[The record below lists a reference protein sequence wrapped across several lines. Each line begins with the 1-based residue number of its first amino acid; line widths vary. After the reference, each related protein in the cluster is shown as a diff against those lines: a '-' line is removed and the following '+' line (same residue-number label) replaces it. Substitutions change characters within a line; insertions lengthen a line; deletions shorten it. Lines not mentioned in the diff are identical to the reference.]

1 MTVDIVQSLI
11 LGIVQGITEWLPISS
26 SGHLALTQLLLNI
39 HVPVFFDLILHIGT
53 LAGLIGFYRTDLLMI
68 FKSVFYSRSM
78 SLQAVKE
85 YRKLLMLIIIGT
97 IPTAIIAFA
106 LKSFFE
112 FSFYDFFLLSIGFL
126 ISGIFIYITKYFKKG
141 SRDISKIDAVLI
153 GVAQGF
159 SVFSSISRSGI
170 TISLGMIRQIDHTQ
184 LVRFSFLLSIP
195 AIVGGSVFDF
205 VLMDTYTAICDR
217 GNPLFF
223 LYGWIFI
230 IRNNWVFNNQ
240 TVNKYHKQRKTL
252 LFRILLFRTRS
263 NIINIFIHHS
273 LKFT

>member
-39 HVPVFFDLILHIGT
+39 HVPIFFDLILHIGT
-53 LAGLIGFYRTDLLMI
+53 LAGLMGFYRTDLLMI
-68 FKSVFYSRSM
+68 FRSVFYSRSM
-78 SLQAVKE
+78 SLQAVRE

-112 FSFYDFFLLSIGFL
+112 FSFYDFFLLSLGFL

-141 SRDISKIDAVLI
+141 SRNINNIDAILI
-153 GVAQGF
+153 GIAQGF

-195 AIVGGSVFDF
+195 AILGGSVFDF
-205 VLMDTYTAICDR
+205 VLMDSTQLSAI
-217 GNPLFF
+217 GEIPFSSYIVGF
-223 LYGWIFI
+223 LSSAIVGYLTI
-230 IRNNWVFNNQ
+230 
-240 TVNKYHKQRKTL
+240 KL
-252 LFRILLFRTRS
+252 LI
-263 NIINIFIHHS
+263 NIINRGKLYYFAYYCLGLAAILLIYSFIMV
-273 LKFT
+273 

>member
-39 HVPVFFDLILHIGT
+39 HVPIFFDLILHIGT
-53 LAGLIGFYRTDLLMI
+53 LAGLIGFYRTDLSMI
-68 FKSVFYSRSM
+68 FRSVFYPRSM

-97 IPTAIIAFA
+97 IPTAVIAFT
-106 LKSFFE
+106 LKSLFE

-126 ISGIFIYITKYFKKG
+126 ISGIFIYITKFFKKG
-141 SRDISKIDAVLI
+141 SKEINNLDAVLI
-153 GVAQGF
+153 GIAQGF

-170 TISLGMIRQIDHTQ
+170 TISLGMIRQIDHAQ

-195 AIVGGSVFDF
+195 SIIGGSVFDF
-205 VLMDTYTAICDR
+205 VLMDDAHLSTIGEIPLSSYIVGFLSSAIIGYITIKLLIDIINR
-217 GNPLFF
+217 GK
-223 LYGWIFI
+223 LYYFG
-230 IRNNWVFNNQ
+230 
-240 TVNKYHKQRKTL
+240 YYCL
-252 LFRILLFRTRS
+252 GLGAILLIYSFV
-263 NIINIFIHHS
+263 
-273 LKFT
+273 L

>member
-68 FKSVFYSRSM
+68 IRSVFYSRSM

-85 YRKLLMLIIIGT
+85 YRELLMLIIIGT

-112 FSFYDFFLLSIGFL
+112 FSSYDFFLLSIGFL

-141 SRDISKIDAVLI
+141 SKDINKIDAVLI
-153 GVAQGF
+153 GIAQGF

-195 AIVGGSVFDF
+195 SIVGGSIFDF
-205 VLMDTYTAICDR
+205 VLMDATQLSTIGEIPFSSYMVGFLSSAIV
-217 GNPLFF
+217 GYLT
-223 LYGWIFI
+223 I
-230 IRNNWVFNNQ
+230 
-240 TVNKYHKQRKTL
+240 KL
-252 LFRILLFRTRS
+252 LI
-263 NIINIFIHHS
+263 NIINKGKLYYFAYYCLGLAAILLIYSFIIA
-273 LKFT
+273 

>member
-53 LAGLIGFYRTDLLMI
+53 LAGLIGFYRTDLSML
-68 FKSVFYSRSM
+68 FRSVFYSRSM
-78 SLQAVKE
+78 SLQAVRE
-85 YRKLLMLIIIGT
+85 YRNLLVLIIIGT

-126 ISGIFIYITKYFKKG
+126 ISGIFVYITKYFKKG
-141 SRDISKIDAVLI
+141 FKDINKIDAALI

-170 TISLGMIRQIDHTQ
+170 TISLGMMRQIDHSQ
-184 LVRFSFLLSIP
+184 LVRFSFLLSVP
-195 AIVGGSVFDF
+195 AIIGGSVFDF
-205 VLMDTYTAICDR
+205 VLMDSTQLSTIGEIPLISYIVGFLSSTIVGYLTIKLLIDIINRGKLYYFAYYCLGLAAI
-217 GNPLFF
+217 L
-223 LYGWIFI
+223 LIYSFI
-230 IRNNWVFNNQ
+230 I
-240 TVNKYHKQRKTL
+240 
-252 LFRILLFRTRS
+252 I
-263 NIINIFIHHS
+263 
-273 LKFT
+273 